1 MRAMVKRWRIQDIND
16 EKAQKL
22 KRDLGLKSNDDL
34 VAVLLD
40 SQNVET
46 LRKQKDK
53 INELHA
59 DKREDERL
67 KKAYREK
74 QTELLEK
81 NTNLELKVEQ
91 LNAQLKDMEKLRYA
105 LESSQKEKSDLEEKV
120 EHLSSNEI
128 IGKYADLESKFVE
141 LEKQRKNVMN
151 KCDLLEEQID
161 AMKEPKKL
169 YDENVA
175 LKKTLSKHTDFETRA
190 YEQYKKLASENW
202 KIKQQNHKLHEI
214 LFRRRKSRG
223 KKQ

>member
-1 MRAMVKRWRIQDIND
+1 MPDYTSWRIKRDRD
-16 EKAQKL
+16 KKAQKL
-22 KRDLGLKSNDDL
+22 KHDLGLKSNDDL
-34 VAVLLD
+34 VAFLLD

-59 DKREDERL
+59 DKRDDERL

-74 QTELLEK
+74 QIELLEK

-91 LNAQLKDMEKLRYA
+91 LNAQLKDMEKLRST
-105 LESSQKEKSDLEEKV
+105 LESCQKEKSDLEEKV
-120 EHLSSNEI
+120 EHLSSNEMI
-128 IGKYADLESKFVE
+128 EKYADLESKFVE
-141 LEKQRKNVMN
+141 SEKQRKNAMN

-169 YDENVA
+169 YDE
-175 LKKTLSKHTDFETRA
+175 KEKFKTLFQREKDAFLRLNEK
-190 YEQYKKLASENW
+190 YKKLASEHSDLRG
-202 KIKQQNHKLHEI
+202 KYDR
-214 LFRRRKSRG
+214 LFDVHFRTRKSRP